1 MNISRRQFLIGLS
14 ASALPGFALAQNHGH
29 QGHMSNSPS
38 HGHEHQGHGG
48 HQNHQN
54 HHAMPHGQHDH
65 SGHTPGMSHGTTV
78 GREGRPQDVT
88 QTIQIDMHDQNR
100 FTPNQVEIKAGETIR
115 FFVRNMG
122 QIQHEFVIG
131 TQKELREHAEMMKNM
146 PHMAHNDPN
155 MITLKPR
162 QRGGVVWHFDKPGT
176 YYFGCLE
183 PGHFEG
189 GMVGTIIVK

>member
-14 ASALPGFALAQNHGH
+14 ATALPGFALAQNHGH
-29 QGHMSNSPS
+29 HGHMSNQASS
-38 HGHEHQGHGG
+38 NEQGHNHGHG
-48 HQNHQN
+48 HQHNQTMSQGD
-54 HHAMPHGQHDH
+54 HA
-65 SGHTPGMSHGTTV
+65 GHTPGMSHGTTV
-78 GREGRPQDVT
+78 GREGRPQDVK

-100 FTPNQVEIKAGETIR
+100 FTPNRVELKAGETVR

-122 QIQHEFVIG
+122 QIKHEFVIG
-131 TQKELREHAEMMKNM
+131 TKQELLEHAEMMKQA
-146 PHMAHNDPN
+146 PHMAHEDPN
-155 MITLKPR
+155 MINLKPR

-189 GMVGTIIVK
+189 GMVGTIVVK